1 MLVIIFGCVSILH
14 VDLVMTLGESVTR
27 QQGPLPTE
35 TPVPTN
41 LEEDEEPVLEL
52 SEKLWLPI
60 VQR

>member
-41 LEEDEEPVLEL
+41 LEEDEGLPLDPPK
-52 SEKLWLPI
+52 KLRLGSL
-60 VQR
+60 